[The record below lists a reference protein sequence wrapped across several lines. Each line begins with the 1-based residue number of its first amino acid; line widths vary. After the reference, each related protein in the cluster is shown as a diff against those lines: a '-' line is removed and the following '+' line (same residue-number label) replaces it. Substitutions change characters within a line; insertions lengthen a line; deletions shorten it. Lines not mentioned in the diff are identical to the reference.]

1 MKDCKPSDSNLLKPQ
16 SQQNKSSDSNLL
28 KPQSQQ
34 SKSSDSN
41 LLKVV
46 PYTSSKI

>member
-1 MKDCKPSDSNLLKPQ
+1 MHQLKIQ
-16 SQQNKSSDSNLL
+16 QQNKSSDSNLL